1 MGSSVDDGAQY
12 DPFGTERMP
21 EHHFRAKQAQVPFIN
36 LSGNR
41 NPQCDWN
48 MVHDVDTSCIIGAML
63 MTCIALV
70 IGQGFVMNW
79 YYWKK
84 TGLEIG
90 LF

>member
-1 MGSSVDDGAQY
+1 
-12 DPFGTERMP
+12 
-21 EHHFRAKQAQVPFIN
+21 
-36 LSGNR
+36 
-41 NPQCDWN
+41 